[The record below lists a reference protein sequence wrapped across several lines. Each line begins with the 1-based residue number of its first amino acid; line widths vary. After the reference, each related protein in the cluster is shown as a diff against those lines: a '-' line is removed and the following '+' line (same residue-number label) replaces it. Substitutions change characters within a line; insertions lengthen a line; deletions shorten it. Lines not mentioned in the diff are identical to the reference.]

1 MLNIAWLLRASR
13 WARNPPSAKRVKL
26 VVGVIAVCVALFA
39 IERLVGWPD
48 WLTVNGPSRGVPL
61 R

>member
-1 MLNIAWLLRASR
+1 MNLRPYLRMAR
-13 WARNPPSAKRVKL
+13 WAKRPPSEKRVVLVL
-26 VVGVIAVCVALFA
+26 VVLAVCLVLFG

-48 WLTVNGPSRGVPL
+48 WLVVPN

>member
-1 MLNIAWLLRASR
+1 MIWLLRATR

-26 VVGVIAVCVALFA
+26 VAAVVALCLA
-39 IERLVGWPD
+39 IWGLEQLFGFPAWLEPERLP
-48 WLTVNGPSRGVPL
+48 R